1 MIRWKSHIQHC
12 YYHLCM
18 YSKNK
23 AAMLGKKQIYRQNC
37 IKANNSLICGI
48 KATIDRS
55 LAHATASNIERKTA
69 PHSCIRNFILHAGDI
84 REAKHEYHRR

>member
-1 MIRWKSHIQHC
+1 M
-12 YYHLCM
+12 
-18 YSKNK
+18 NK
-23 AAMLGKKQIYRQNC
+23 EDY
-37 IKANNSLICGI
+37 IKVNNSLISGI

-55 LAHATASNIERKTA
+55 LAHATASNIERKTP